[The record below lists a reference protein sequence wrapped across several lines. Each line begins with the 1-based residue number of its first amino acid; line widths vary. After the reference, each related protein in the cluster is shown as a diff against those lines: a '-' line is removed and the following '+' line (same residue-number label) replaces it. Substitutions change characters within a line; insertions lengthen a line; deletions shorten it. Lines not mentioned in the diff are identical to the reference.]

1 MQSIHRSPKQFLER
15 PNPKVGQIWSA
26 QRAPFHLDYVAN
38 TPAGGSV
45 IMRKLVPPKKNN
57 PAHATNHY
65 IWVAS
70 AMRNPALLSAYV
82 YGNLTHELA
91 FRWMR
96 GELTP
101 EYKRQL
107 MMQIMVAELEA
118 INRISEAL
126 ADPQQRFSE
135 ELTLAIFLMG
145 YSYVSERQLPSD
157 RSQHMSPLRDLQWA
171 SVYSVL
177 EYNTTHVNGLMQL
190 ISLRG
195 GLDAIKMPGL
205 VEMLSLGAI
214 MFATKSLTKPMCPYI
229 PLNKTNGKHVQPDW
243 PPSIQSLLDSSGDS
257 GSHPSNLL
265 GVGIP
270 VDAIS
275 LLQDMRSFSRVVEF
289 FMKGIM
295 TIETSEPELSFIA
308 DRRNWIQHK
317 ALSLPPASELPPSE
331 FTPIYE
337 PLRYAM
343 ISYSI
348 LVVFTVLPSLAPFPR
363 LSRLIKQAIIDYPVR
378 KEWDLQMMHVLVWIL
393 VIGGIISS
401 DEETGTWFAGLLGVV
416 SSTIGINSWAD
427 LRVILASV
435 VWVDHDEGLDPR
447 ARAFWD
453 KVVSLQHGAF
463 DHMGSGSRL

>member
-1 MQSIHRSPKQFLER
+1 
-15 PNPKVGQIWSA
+15 
-26 QRAPFHLDYVAN
+26 
-38 TPAGGSV
+38 
-45 IMRKLVPPKKNN
+45 MRKLVPPKKNN
-57 PAHATNHY
+57 PAHATNHS

-70 AMRNPALLSAYV
+70 AMKHPALLSAYL

-101 EYKRQL
+101 ESKRQL

-145 YSYVSERQLPSD
+145 YSYVNERQLPSD

-195 GLDAIKMPGL
+195 GIDAIKMPGL
-205 VEMLSLGAI
+205 PEMMSLGAI
-214 MFATKSLTKPMCPYI
+214 MFATKALAKPMCPYI
-229 PLNKTNGKHVQPDW
+229 PLNKTNGKHTQPDW
-243 PPSIQSLLDSSGDS
+243 PPSIESLLRSSSSG

-265 GVGIP
+265 GAGIP
-270 VDAIS
+270 VDVTS

-289 FMKGIM
+289 FMKGVM
-295 TIETSEPELSFIA
+295 TIETSESELSVVA

-337 PLRYAM
+337 PLRFAM
-343 ISYSI
+343 ITYSI

-378 KEWDLQMMHVLVWIL
+378 KDWNLQMMHVLIWIL
-393 VIGGIISS
+393 VIGGIIST
-401 DEETGTWFAGLLGVV
+401 DEETATWFAGLLGVV
-416 SSTIGINSWAD
+416 SSTIGVNSWAD
-427 LRVILASV
+427 LRALLTTV
-435 VWVDHDEGLDPR
+435 VWADVDEGLDPQT
-447 ARAFWD
+447 RAFWE
-453 KVVSLQHGAF
+453 KAVALQQGAF
-463 DHMGSGSRL
+463 DYLGSRL